1 MHLDISKLYIFLDF
15 SLLLSKDPVEIVVK
29 AKAFKL
35 CQCVCWY
42 QLPKLPIYSGP
53 YNQFQI
59 KWVLRQF
66 KKRKLLVLLL
76 LFHSESVFLISE
88 LYFFASKFM
97 QKTFT
102 LVFSENDVFYRFSIG
117 GKTQSKQRPV
127 WLISKFLDSSTAD

>member
-1 MHLDISKLYIFLDF
+1 MHLGISKLYIFLDF
-15 SLLLSKDPVEIVVK
+15 TSLLSKDPVEIVVK

-76 LFHSESVFLISE
+76 FDSQSVFLSSE
-88 LYFFASKFM
+88 LYFFGSKFM
-97 QKTFT
+97 HKTFT

-117 GKTQSKQRPV
+117 VKPSRSNDLFGWFPN
-127 WLISKFLDSSTAD
+127 L